1 MLSLGEVGFQENGGN
16 NSFLSSG
23 IGESEDSSY
32 CIGITVPY
40 KITSLEMGAHP
51 PARRH
56 HGQPTNPKREG
67 IFTNLNSLATD

>member
-40 KITSLEMGAHP
+40 KITSYWKWVLTHLHVAITASPLTQSE
-51 PARRH
+51 
-56 HGQPTNPKREG
+56 REYSQ
-67 IFTNLNSLATD
+67 I